1 MLLQKIRMYTRL
13 KRLFVFLIEDVSML
27 WYISGFVTAT
37 ILFGI
42 VYAELTPMGH
52 GIGQDFKPLSEVT
65 YLIGVYFS
73 VVTISSLG
81 YGNMHPMG
89 VSMALTS
96 MEVLI
101 GLVMIGIMIAK
112 ITSQRL
118 SYHVSR
124 LFSSDA
130 QKRLED
136 IAEKYEKVLGDL
148 KVFIP
153 GFDVPSRTSKSEDRL
168 SEFTSGFRKT
178 IGELRLRC
186 VELHDYI
193 AFEIE
198 RGDYFKVAP
207 SSEMERVGKAA
218 NEVFFALSQLVRDM
232 STQARTETLD
242 HHTRQDVSKSVDLLK
257 KVCDM
262 VCDNAISQAV
272 INNFRETRLIC
283 GKVPASYFEVPEE
296 PQPDQVLQY
305 PDEPQ
310 ENTGMDSEPA
320 NLPQ

>member
-1 MLLQKIRMYTRL
+1 MRRVYTKLRQ
-13 KRLFVFLIEDVSML
+13 LFVYLIEDVSML
-27 WYISGFVTAT
+27 WYIAGFVTAT

-52 GIGQDFKPLSEVT
+52 GIGRDFKPLSEVT
-65 YLIGVYFS
+65 YWVGIYFS

-96 MEVLI
+96 IEVLI
-101 GLVMIGIMIAK
+101 GLGMIGIMIAK

-136 IAEKYEKVLGDL
+136 VAEKFEKILGDL
-148 KVFIP
+148 KIITP
-153 GFDVPSRTSKSEDRL
+153 GFDVPSRVSRYEDRL

-178 IGELRLRC
+178 ISELRLRC

-193 AFEIE
+193 SFEIE
-198 RGDYFKVAP
+198 RGDYFNVAP
-207 SSEMERVGKAA
+207 SSELERVGKAT
-218 NEVFFALSQLVRDM
+218 NETFFALGQLVRNM

-242 HHTRQDVSKSVDLLK
+242 HHTRQDVSMAVYLQKR
-257 KVCDM
+257 VCEM
-262 VCDNAISQAV
+262 VFKNAIDKDV
-272 INNFRETRLIC
+272 ITNFRETHFIC
-283 GKVPASYFEVPEE
+283 EKVPATYFEVPEV
-296 PQPDQVLQY
+296 PQPDHVLQDT
-305 PDEPQ
+305 DEPK
-310 ENTGMDSEPA
+310 
-320 NLPQ
+320 

>member
-1 MLLQKIRMYTRL
+1 MRRVYNKLRQ
-13 KRLFVFLIEDVSML
+13 LFVYLIEDVSML
-27 WYISGFVTAT
+27 WYIAGFVAAT
-37 ILFGI
+37 IVFGI
-42 VYAELTPMGH
+42 AYAELTPMGH
-52 GIGQDFKPLSEVT
+52 GIGQDFKPLTEVT
-65 YLIGVYFS
+65 YWVGIYFS

-96 MEVLI
+96 IEVLI
-101 GLVMIGIMIAK
+101 GLGMIGIMIAK

-136 IAEKYEKVLGDL
+136 VAEKFEKILGDL
-148 KVFIP
+148 KTITP
-153 GFDVPSRTSKSEDRL
+153 GFDVPSRVSRYEDRL

-178 IGELRLRC
+178 ISELRLRC

-193 AFEIE
+193 SFEIE

-207 SSEMERVGKAA
+207 SSELMRVGKAT
-218 NEVFFALSQLVRDM
+218 NETFFALGQLVRNM

-242 HHTRQDVSKSVDLLK
+242 HHTRQDVSMAVYLQKR
-257 KVCDM
+257 VCEM
-262 VCDNAISQAV
+262 VFKNAIDKDV
-272 INNFRETRLIC
+272 ITNFRETHFIC
-283 GKVPASYFEVPEE
+283 DKVPATYFEVPEV
-296 PQPDQVLQY
+296 PQPDHVLQDT
-305 PDEPQ
+305 DEPK
-310 ENTGMDSEPA
+310 
-320 NLPQ
+320 

>member
-1 MLLQKIRMYTRL
+1 M
-13 KRLFVFLIEDVSML
+13 FVFLIEDVSML
-27 WYISGFVTAT
+27 WYIIGFATAT

-52 GIGQDFKPLSEVT
+52 GIGRDFKPLSEVT

-136 IAEKYEKVLGDL
+136 VAEKYEKVLGDL
-148 KVFIP
+148 KIITP
-153 GFDVPSRTSKSEDRL
+153 GFDVPSRTSTSEDRL
-168 SEFTSGFRKT
+168 SEFTLGFRKT
-178 IGELRLRC
+178 ISELRLRC

-193 AFEIE
+193 SFEID

-207 SSEMERVGKAA
+207 SSEIERVGKAI
-218 NEVFFALSQLVRDM
+218 NEAFFALSQLVRNM
-232 STQARTETLD
+232 STQARTEILD
-242 HHTRQDVSKSVDLLK
+242 QHTRQDVSKAVNLQK

-262 VCDNAISQAV
+262 VCENATNEDV
-272 INNFRETRLIC
+272 INNFGEIRLIC
-283 GKVPASYFEVPEE
+283 DKVPASYFEVPEE
-296 PQPDQVLQY
+296 PQPDQVLQDT
-305 PDEPQ
+305 DEPQ
-310 ENTGMDSEPA
+310 ENTGLDSDPTH
-320 NLPQ
+320 LPK

>member
-1 MLLQKIRMYTRL
+1 MYTKL
-13 KRLFVFLIEDVSML
+13 KRLFVFLIEDVGML
-27 WYISGFVTAT
+27 WYIGGFVTAT
-37 ILFGI
+37 VLFGI
-42 VYAELTPMGH
+42 AYAELTPMGH

-65 YLIGVYFS
+65 YWVGIYFS

-101 GLVMIGIMIAK
+101 GLGMIGIMIAK

-136 IAEKYEKVLGDL
+136 VAEKYEKILGDL
-148 KVFIP
+148 KIITP
-153 GFDVPSRTSKSEDRL
+153 GFDVPSRASKSEDRL
-168 SEFTSGFRKT
+168 SEFTSRFRKT
-178 IGELRLRC
+178 ISEFRLRC

-193 AFEIE
+193 SFEIE

-218 NEVFFALSQLVRDM
+218 NEAFFALSQLVRNM
-232 STQARTETLD
+232 STQARTEILD
-242 HHTRQDVSKSVDLLK
+242 HHTRQDVSKAVNLQK

-262 VCDNAISQAV
+262 VCENATDTNV
-272 INNFRETRLIC
+272 INNFRETHLIC
-283 GKVPASYFEVPEE
+283 DKVPASYFEIPEE
-296 PQPDQVLQY
+296 PQPDQVLQ
-305 PDEPQ
+305 DTNEPQ
-310 ENTGMDSEPA
+310 ENTETDSEPT

>member
-1 MLLQKIRMYTRL
+1 MRRAYTKLRQ
-13 KRLFVFLIEDVSML
+13 LFVYLIEDVSML
-27 WYISGFVTAT
+27 WYIAGFVAAT

-42 VYAELTPMGH
+42 AYAELTPMGH
-52 GIGQDFKPLSEVT
+52 GIGQDFKPLTEVT
-65 YLIGVYFS
+65 YWVGIYFS

-96 MEVLI
+96 IEVLI
-101 GLVMIGIMIAK
+101 GLGMIGIMIAK

-136 IAEKYEKVLGDL
+136 VAEKFEKILGDL
-148 KVFIP
+148 KTITP
-153 GFDVPSRTSKSEDRL
+153 GFDVPSRVSRYEDRL

-178 IGELRLRC
+178 ISELRLRC

-193 AFEIE
+193 SFEIE

-207 SSEMERVGKAA
+207 SSELMRVGKAT
-218 NEVFFALSQLVRDM
+218 NETFFALGQLVRNM

-242 HHTRQDVSKSVDLLK
+242 HHTRQDVSMAVYLQKR
-257 KVCDM
+257 VCEM
-262 VCDNAISQAV
+262 VFKNAIDKDV
-272 INNFRETRLIC
+272 ITNFRETHFIC
-283 GKVPASYFEVPEE
+283 DKVPATYFEVPEV
-296 PQPDQVLQY
+296 PQPDHVLQDT
-305 PDEPQ
+305 DEPK
-310 ENTGMDSEPA
+310 
-320 NLPQ
+320 